1 MLGLCEITT
10 CRRQALLAYFG
21 EHQDHPCGNC
31 DTCLDPP
38 ETWDGSE
45 AARKALS
52 AAFRTEQR
60 FGVNHLIEV
69 LRGTNNDRIF
79 QYGHQKL
86 PVYGIGQDLDNN
98 QWRSV
103 FRQLVARGYMSV

>member
-1 MLGLCEITT
+1 MRNHDLQA
-10 CRRQALLAYFG
+10 QALLAYFG

-31 DTCLDPP
+31 DTRLDLP
-38 ETWDGSE
+38 ETWT
-45 AARKALS
+45 AQRLPAALS

-69 LRGTNNDRIF
+69 LRGTNNDRLF

-86 PVYGIGQDLDNN
+86 PVYGIGQDLNNN

-103 FRQLVARGYMSV
+103 FRQLVVAAI